1 MKIHTKFNM
10 KVVAV
15 SAFIIFL
22 FTCEAIEAQTP
33 AGAAHMH
40 RATRRRTAVVVSSA
54 THANDQQQA
63 QAAAAAQTPP
73 PAQAAPAPAPAP
85 ATVTTPSPAS
95 TEALLP
101 IGTVVTKLPSG
112 CASTP
117 VGGQEYYHCGAN
129 YYVAAFQEGTLV
141 YVTTATPQ

>member
-1 MKIHTKFNM
+1 
-10 KVVAV
+10 
-15 SAFIIFL
+15 
-22 FTCEAIEAQTP
+22 
-33 AGAAHMH
+33 MH

-141 YVTTATPQ
+141 YVTTAPPQ